1 MKRISVL
8 ILLLFVAVSA
18 EVSVDIVR
26 ESKNI
31 QVDGF
36 LMEWNSE
43 NARRWKDSDWSWDAM
58 NTPAGVA
65 GYFTLGEEEPCSS
78 WVFEITPQGEDREFR
93 IRIPDVF
100 DGEFYAVDE
109 ARYDS
114 VGRPTVEWLIPWSA
128 LGKEKA
134 VGKYSVRMMAGS
146 ECDDNLEPVVLNGI
160 REEKVKIIT
169 PKLISKGLL
178 IVLLLVL
185 YVRVRKF
192 VKKAEAKGRKDAGY
206 SE

>member
-1 MKRISVL
+1 MKHITVF
-8 ILLLFVAVSA
+8 ILSLFVAVSA
-18 EVSVDIVR
+18 EESVDIVR

-36 LMEWNSE
+36 LMEWNSGK
-43 NARRWKDSDWSWDAM
+43 ARQWKNSDWTWDAV

-65 GYFTLGEEEPCSS
+65 GYFSLGGEDPCSS
-78 WVFEITPQGEDREFR
+78 WVFEIVPEGEDKEFQ
-93 IRIPDVF
+93 IRIPGIF

-114 VGRPTVEWLIPWSA
+114 LGRPTVEWLIPWSA

-134 VGKYSVRMMAGS
+134 VGKYVVRMKAGS
-146 ECDDNLEPVVLNGI
+146 GCEDNLEPVVLNGV

-185 YVRVRKF
+185 YVRVRKY
-192 VKKAEAKGRKDAGY
+192 VKKAEAKNRK
-206 SE
+206 SEYTE